1 MRATSVPRTEY
12 DLVVVG
18 GGPAGACAALQAAD
32 GQARVALF
40 DDGDRIGGQLIRQ
53 THKFFGSSDN
63 YSGLRGFQIASAL
76 QERIRFAP
84 LEAFCGVTVWAI
96 EHGPTVWLKHADY
109 SAAVKCRG
117 LILACGAR
125 EKALLFPGWTLP
137 GVLYAGAL
145 QTMVNLWGVLPGKRV
160 LILGSGNVGLIVA
173 YQLAQ
178 AGMEV
183 AGIVEKARAIGGF
196 QVHANR
202 VQRLGIPIFLDSELL
217 EVQGYGRAER
227 ALVRRGR
234 KRLGLAVDTVCI
246 AAGMRPQVEL
256 LRYLGETLDYD
267 EARGG
272 TVPLR
277 DFSLRLKTNDVFV
290 CGDMGGIEEASI
302 AMEEGRL
309 AGLAARR
316 ALGFGQTDALTAE
329 INDAEKGLQALRSG
343 EK

>member
-1 MRATSVPRTEY
+1 
-12 DLVVVG
+12 VVVG

-32 GQARVALF
+32 GVARVALF
-40 DDGDRIGGQLIRQ
+40 DDSERIGGQLIRQ
-53 THKFFGSSDN
+53 THKFFGSSDTF
-63 YSGLRGFQIASAL
+63 SGLRGFQIASAL
-76 QERIRFAP
+76 QERIRLAP
-84 LEAFCGVTVWAI
+84 LEAYCGVTVWAI
-96 EHGPTVWLKHADY
+96 DHGPTVWLKHADY

-137 GVLYAGAL
+137 GVLSAGAL

-183 AGIVEKARAIGGF
+183 VGIVEKARVIGGF

-217 EVQGYGRAER
+217 EVQGSGRAER
-227 ALVRRGR
+227 ALMRRGR
-234 KRLGLAVDTVCI
+234 KRLDLAVDTVCI
-246 AAGMRPQVEL
+246 AAGMSPQVEL
-256 LRYLGETLDYD
+256 LRCLGETP
-267 EARGG
+267 EKA
-272 TVPLR
+272 
-277 DFSLRLKTNDVFV
+277 NAVFV

-316 ALGFGQTDALTAE
+316 ALGFAQTDALTAE
-329 INDAEKGLQALRSG
+329 ISDAEKRLRALRSG

>member
-1 MRATSVPRTEY
+1 MKATSAPRAEY

-18 GGPAGACAALQAAD
+18 GGPAGVCAALQAAD
-32 GQARVALF
+32 GEARVALF

-53 THKFFGSSDN
+53 THKFFGSSDT
-63 YSGLRGFQIASAL
+63 YSGRRGFQIASAL

-96 EHGPTVWLKHADY
+96 DHGPTVWLKHADY

-137 GVLYAGAL
+137 GVFYAGAL

-183 AGIVEKARAIGGF
+183 VGIVEKARAIGGF

-217 EVQGYGRAER
+217 QVQGFGRAER

-234 KRLGLAVDTVCI
+234 KRLGLEVDTVCI
-246 AAGMRPQVEL
+246 AAGMSPQVEL
-256 LRYLGETLDYD
+256 LRCLGEALDCN
-267 EARGG
+267 EPRGG
-272 TVPLR
+272 TVPRR
-277 DFSLRLKTNDVFV
+277 DAALRLGAKDVFI

-302 AMEEGRL
+302 AMEEGGL

-316 ALGFGQTDALTAE
+316 AFGFGPEDTLTAE
-329 INDAEKGLQALRSG
+329 ISKAQKRLRALRSG